1 MNRKIKYGISIVI
14 LMLTITCCGCVD
26 PKIWENL
33 SRDDWNYV
41 NNNNSVM
48 PSIIRLAD
56 NRLMMVC
63 WENGNIVSY
72 FSSNEGLNFTG
83 KMILISSSNNYNPGD
98 PALSVINGEIY
109 LVTSPVYTNYR
120 IGTCKSMI
128 MRAKDDN
135 TFNFSVITNIP
146 HYGSGG
152 GPVRKLL
159 DGSLIVSI
167 YYWQNEH
174 VEAIKN
180 PISYVTV
187 LRSIDGGNS
196 WIQGNPVSPTNKFMN
211 ESDIFESENHL
222 TMISRS
228 IYGES
233 GILTSSY
240 DNGITWTN
248 PREIGFET
256 AGGPIFF
263 KVSDNIILLGYRNTL
278 AKRTCLRVSIDSGKT
293 WSREYV
299 IDYCMCAYPSFITL
313 NDGSILVAYTD
324 DSFKTDERS
333 VIKERKFNIN
343 SRGSIKWIK
352 W

>member
-1 MNRKIKYGISIVI
+1 
-14 LMLTITCCGCVD
+14 MLTISCCGCVD
-26 PKIWENL
+26 PKVWEKL
-33 SRDDWNYV
+33 SRDDWNYA

-63 WENGNIVSY
+63 WENGSVVGY
-72 FSSNEGLNFTG
+72 FSGNEGLNFSD
-83 KMILISSSNNYNPGD
+83 KMIIVSSSNNYNPGD
-98 PALSVINGEIY
+98 PALSIIDGEIY
-109 LVTSPVYTNYR
+109 LAISPVYTNYR
-120 IGTCKSMI
+120 IGTCETVI

-135 TFNFSVITNIP
+135 NFNFSTIANIS
-146 HYGSGG
+146 HYGVGG
-152 GPVRKLL
+152 GPVRKIS
-159 DGSLIVSI
+159 DGSLVLSI

-180 PISYVTV
+180 PRSYVTV
-187 LRSIDGGNS
+187 LRSIDKGNS
-196 WIQGNPVSPTNKFMN
+196 WIQGSPVSPTNKFMN
-211 ESDIFESENHL
+211 ESDIFESEGHL

-228 IYGES
+228 IYAES

-240 DNGITWTN
+240 DKGITWIN

-263 KVSDNIILLGYRNTL
+263 KISDNIILLGYRNTL
-278 AKRTCLRVSIDSGKT
+278 SKRTCLRVSINSGNT
-293 WSREYV
+293 WSKEYV
-299 IDYCMCAYPSFITL
+299 IDYCMCAYPSFIRL
-313 NDGSILVAYTD
+313 MDGTILVAYTD

-333 VIKERKFNIN
+333 VIKERKFTIN
-343 SRGSIKWIK
+343 SNGAIKWLK